1 VTNPVLIVANKNYS
15 SWSLRA
21 WLTLA
26 QAGVV
31 FDEVRIALG
40 QPDTKEKLLGYS
52 PAGKVPVLIDGKA
65 KVWESIAICEYA
77 AERWPETR
85 LWPADRAARAHARSV
100 SAEMHAG
107 FAALCAAMPMNCRSR
122 YPGKGRNAAVDAD
135 IARIESI
142 WGDCLKRYGGPFLFG
157 AFSIADAMYA
167 PVVSRFLTYD
177 VKLAGALQQYSQAV
191 LELPAMKEWYAA
203 GAAEPEFLADEEPY
217 ATTTA

>member
-1 VTNPVLIVANKNYS
+1 MTNPVLIVANKNYS

-21 WLTLA
+21 WLALA
-26 QAGVV
+26 QAGIV

-52 PAGKVPVLIDGKA
+52 PAGKVPVLIDGGA

-77 AERWPETR
+77 AERWPGTR

-107 FAALCAAMPMNCRSR
+107 FAALRSAMPMNCRSR

-177 VKLAGALQQYSQAV
+177 VKLAGALQQYAQAV
-191 LELPAMKEWYAA
+191 LELPAMKTWYAA
-203 GAAEPEFLADEEPY
+203 GAAEPEFLAEEEPY
-217 ATTTA
+217 AVNT